1 MCCEICLWNVFAK
14 NISHLHAHYRNSM
27 VRGRLNA
34 GKTDKLA
41 RQTRKLEV
49 NVLEKARIAG
59 SYRRIRGLHLVR
71 EEIQIHRNSKDQTT
85 CRRLI
90 QKPFFHQKAK
100 ALPSFT
106 EKIQNSRVYTRTNCK
121 TNYKYILRATI
132 IIFYMK
138 RSHGDNLKVRSRTR
152 KRKNKSAFAKY

>member
-14 NISHLHAHYRNSM
+14 NISHLHPWYAHYRNSM

-59 SYRRIRGLHLVR
+59 SYRRFAAYISS
-71 EEIQIHRNSKDQTT
+71 EETRIHGNSKDQTT

-90 QKPFFHQKAK
+90 QRNRSFAK
-100 ALPSFT
+100 RRKHRRRLHKKF
-106 EKIQNSRVYTRTNCK
+106 RTRESIRANCE

-132 IIFYMK
+132 IMCTVLQVNRGVSMFLAFYI
-138 RSHGDNLKVRSRTR
+138 
-152 KRKNKSAFAKY
+152 KNS